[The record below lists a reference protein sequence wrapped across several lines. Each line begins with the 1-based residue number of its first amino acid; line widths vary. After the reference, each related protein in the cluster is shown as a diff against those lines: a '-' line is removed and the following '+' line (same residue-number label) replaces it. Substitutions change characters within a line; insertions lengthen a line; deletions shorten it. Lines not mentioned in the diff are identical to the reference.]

1 MKQALLL
8 LIPLLAF
15 GGTPI
20 PQQFPDPFAA
30 KKTTI
35 SSYPKYPQ
43 DYSLKERI
51 KIDRLS
57 AQLRLYD
64 RTMSL
69 TKSCT
74 PKSSRARALHK
85 AKYDELKQLEPT
97 MAKYNQLKRYRR

>member
-15 GGTPI
+15 GGTPV

-30 KKTTI
+30 KETTI

-57 AQLRLYD
+57 NQLRLHH
-64 RTMSL
+64 RTLMM

-74 PKSSRARALHK
+74 PKNRRARSYYK
-85 AKYDELKQLEPT
+85 TKYEELRKLEPT
-97 MAKYNQLKRYRR
+97 MTKYAQLTKYKR

>member
-1 MKQALLL
+1 MKQKLFL

-15 GGTPI
+15 GGTPV

-30 KKTTI
+30 KETKI
-35 SSYPKYPQ
+35 SYPKYPQ
-43 DYSLKERI
+43 DYSPKERI

-57 AQLRLYD
+57 TQLRLYG
-64 RTMSL
+64 RAVSL

-74 PKSSRARALHK
+74 PKSSRARALYK

>member
-15 GGTPI
+15 GGTPV

-30 KKTTI
+30 KKTTT

-57 AQLRLYD
+57 TQLRLYG

-69 TKSCT
+69 TKSCS
-74 PKSSRARALHK
+74 PKSSRARALYK